1 MRCEE
6 MRRMILE
13 DWPEEVPAAVREHV
27 AGCAECRAYVR
38 DFGALRVGFRALAA
52 EPVPEP
58 SWGFATRVL
67 RRLEET
73 RDEVSVEFLERAGR
87 RVVYATCVLALT
99 LLLALALPSS
109 GPLRGP
115 TTAELYLAQ
124 AEEVTAGSIPI
135 FTGELPSN
143 NGVTPVAP
151 ENSGTGKKP

>member
-13 DWPEEVPAAVREHV
+13 EWPEEVPAAVREHV

-38 DFGALRVGFRALAA
+38 DFAIVRAGLRALAA
-52 EPVPEP
+52 EPAPEP

-67 RRLEET
+67 RRLEE
-73 RDEVSVEFLERAGR
+73 RREEMSGEFLERAGR

-109 GPLRGP
+109 GPLREP
-115 TTAELYLAQ
+115 TTADLYLAQ
-124 AEEVTAGSIPI
+124 SEEVTAMSSPV
-135 FTGELPSN
+135 FLGELPNS
-143 NGVTPVAP
+143 NGVIPVAP

>member
-1 MRCEE
+1 M
-6 MRRMILE
+6 
-13 DWPEEVPAAVREHV
+13 
-27 AGCAECRAYVR
+27 
-38 DFGALRVGFRALAA
+38 
-52 EPVPEP
+52 
-58 SWGFATRVL
+58 
-67 RRLEET
+67 
-73 RDEVSVEFLERAGR
+73 EFLERAGR

-124 AEEVTAGSIPI
+124 SEEVTAGSIPI

-143 NGVTPVAP
+143 NGATPVAP